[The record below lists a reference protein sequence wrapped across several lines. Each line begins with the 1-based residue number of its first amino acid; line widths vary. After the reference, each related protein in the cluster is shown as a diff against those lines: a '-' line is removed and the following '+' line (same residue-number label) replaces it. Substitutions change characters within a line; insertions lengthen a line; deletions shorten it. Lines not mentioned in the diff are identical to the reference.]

1 MAKHSRGMRRR
12 VTRADVARRARVS
25 VATVSYV
32 INEGPRPVAPGTRA
46 RVLKAI
52 RALDFRPSEVA
63 RSLRLQRTRMIGL
76 ILPGTANPFFAA
88 LAKGIDAAVFAHG
101 YSLLLCHSE
110 YVAAREQAYVEAILA
125 KGVDGVIYIQG
136 TTDASALH
144 RLLHYRLPTVAVD
157 REVPGAAIDRVVVDN
172 FGGSVAAARH
182 LIGLGHRRIACIAR
196 HVPLS
201 NAAER
206 IRGYRAALAEAE
218 IPATPDYL
226 VPGGPGYE
234 EGHRAMTGLIGLRPR
249 PTAVLAYPDVVAI
262 GAIRGAQDAGLC
274 VPGDISIVGFDDIPV
289 AAFLRPALTTVAV
302 RIREMGQRAIEV
314 LLARIEGHEDGGA
327 PQRIVLPT
335 TLVVREST
343 GAPSAEAE
351 SNPAAIV
358 TEATEGHG

>member
-1 MAKHSRGMRRR
+1 MAKDSRGMRRR
-12 VTRADVARRARVS
+12 VTRVDVARRARVS

-32 INEGPRPVAPGTRA
+32 INEGPRPVAAATRT
-46 RVLKAI
+46 RVLRAI

-76 ILPGTANPFFAA
+76 ILPDTANPFFAS
-88 LAKGIDAAVFAHG
+88 LAKGIDDVVFAHG
-101 YSLLLCHSE
+101 YSLLLCHSG
-110 YVAAREQAYVEAILA
+110 YVAAREQAYAEVMLA

-144 RLLHYRLPTVAVD
+144 RLLRYRLPTVAVD
-157 REVPGAAIDRVVVDN
+157 REVPDAAIDRVVVDN
-172 FGGSVAAARH
+172 FGGSEAAARH
-182 LIGLGHRRIACIAR
+182 LIALGHRQIACIAR

-206 IRGYRAALAEAE
+206 IRGYRAALAEAG
-218 IPATPDYL
+218 IPANPDYL

-234 EGHRAMTGLIGLRPR
+234 EGHRAMTALLDLRPR

-262 GAIRGAQDAGLC
+262 GAIRAAQDADLR
-274 VPGDISIVGFDDIPV
+274 VPGDISVVGFDDIPV
-289 AAFLRPALTTVAV
+289 AAFLQPALTTVVV

-314 LLARIEGHEDGGA
+314 LLARIEGREGGA

-343 GAPSAEAE
+343 GAPPMGPRS
-351 SNPAAIV
+351 SPRLMT
-358 TEATEGHG
+358 TEGTEGHG